1 MKIKLFSY
9 NQLDT
14 IIHKMSGSSKLI
26 CFLLVT
32 SAVMFTYDPRIIIG
46 ILIFSFI
53 MLFVSK
59 ISFKQ
64 IRPML
69 MYVFVFL
76 LINFVLTYVISPDY
90 GPKIYGTRTVL
101 LKLFGRYDITQ
112 EQLLYQC
119 TKTLKYFSA
128 IPLGFIFFLTTNPSE
143 FASSLNGIGV
153 PYKACT
159 ALSLT
164 LRYFPDVQVD
174 FNDVSNAQQAR
185 GLDNSKKAKFK
196 DRVVNTTKII
206 IPLIFSTLD
215 RVESITNA
223 MELRGYG
230 KNNKRTWYSYRKKT
244 KIDYIAMFI
253 CLLILLFSLY
263 MRFFVVKSMYYNPF
277 A

>member
-9 NQLDT
+9 NQLNT

-26 CFLLVT
+26 CFLLIT

-46 ILIFSFI
+46 ILVFSFI
-53 MLFVSK
+53 MLFVAK

-69 MYVFVFL
+69 MYVFAFL
-76 LINFVLTYVISPDY
+76 LINFVFTYIISPDY

-101 LKLFGRYDITQ
+101 LKLFGKYDITE

-164 LRYFPDVQVD
+164 LRYFPDVQMD
-174 FNDVSNAQQAR
+174 FNDVSNAQQA
-185 GLDNSKKAKFK
+185 
-196 DRVVNTTKII
+196 
-206 IPLIFSTLD
+206 
-215 RVESITNA
+215 
-223 MELRGYG
+223 
-230 KNNKRTWYSYRKKT
+230 
-244 KIDYIAMFI
+244 
-253 CLLILLFSLY
+253 
-263 MRFFVVKSMYYNPF
+263 
-277 A
+277 